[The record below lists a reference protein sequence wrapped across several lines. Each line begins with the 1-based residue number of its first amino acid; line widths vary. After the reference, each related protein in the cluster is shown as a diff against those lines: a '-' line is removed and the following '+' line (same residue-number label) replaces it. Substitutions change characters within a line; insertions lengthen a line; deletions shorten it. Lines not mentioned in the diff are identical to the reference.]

1 MATIKSPTLYV
12 KCSQFA
18 FDELF
23 EKFNKAVKQ
32 KQYKKFDYDAWCK
45 IRKTIKERCSR
56 VDNKI
61 APTSI
66 HFDVDTKKVF
76 VENVPNFYFDDKEI
90 IDFLESDTQP
100 LDKYWNLE

>member
-1 MATIKSPTLYV
+1 MATIKSSTLYV
-12 KCSQFA
+12 KCSQSA

-61 APTSI
+61 VPTSI
-66 HFDVDTKKVF
+66 HFDVDTKKYSLKMFQTFILMINPSVS
-76 VENVPNFYFDDKEI
+76 
-90 IDFLESDTQP
+90 FLSMS
-100 LDKYWNLE
+100 

>member
-32 KQYKKFDYDAWCK
+32 KQYKRLA
-45 IRKTIKERCSR
+45 T
-56 VDNKI
+56 
-61 APTSI
+61 
-66 HFDVDTKKVF
+66 
-76 VENVPNFYFDDKEI
+76 
-90 IDFLESDTQP
+90 
-100 LDKYWNLE
+100 